1 MLMKFDPDTN
11 CVPHTH
17 VGVTKTLVLEG
28 EHRIY
33 RPGPDGALGPPD
45 IRPAGTFS
53 ENRGDET
60 HVEGGGPEGAIIL
73 LSMQAVEGDV
83 YDVLRE
89 DLTLDRKIT
98 LDNFARGLE
107 RQRGEDRLR
116 ARCSGKKT
124 LPKRFSSEA
133 DPRCCALPKRSCC
146 SCSTTATGVSCL
158 SRNRR

>member
-1 MLMKFDPDTN
+1 MTAYKFDDRAIDWAPFNGFEGLYYSIQSVDRELNRVDMLMKFDPDTN

-33 RPGPDGALGPPD
+33 KPGPDGALGAPD

-60 HVEGGGPEGAIIL
+60 HVEGGGPDGAVIL

-83 YDVLRE
+83 YDILRE

-107 RQRGEDRLR
+107 RQRAR
-116 ARCSGKKT
+116 A
-124 LPKRFSSEA
+124 A
-133 DPRCCALPKRSCC
+133 
-146 SCSTTATGVSCL
+146 
-158 SRNRR
+158 

>member
-1 MLMKFDPDTN
+1 MRFEPNTN

-33 RPGPDGALGPPD
+33 RPDGRGGLGEPDV
-45 IRPAGTFS
+45 RPAGTFS

-73 LSMQAVEGDV
+73 LSMQAVDGNV
-83 YDVLRE
+83 YDILHE
-89 DLTLDRKIT
+89 DLSLERSIT

-107 RQRGEDRLR
+107 RQR
-116 ARCSGKKT
+116 ARPTEFQS
-124 LPKRFSSEA
+124 A
-133 DPRCCALPKRSCC
+133 AARS
-146 SCSTTATGVSCL
+146 
-158 SRNRR
+158 

>member
-1 MLMKFDPDTN
+1 MTTYKFDDRTISWTPFNGFKGLHYAIQSVDPELNRVDMLMRFEPNTN

-33 RPGPDGALGPPD
+33 RPDGGGGLGEPD

-73 LSMQAVEGDV
+73 LSMQAVDGNV
-83 YDVLRE
+83 YDILRE
-89 DLTLDRKIT
+89 DLSLERSIT

-107 RQRGEDRLR
+107 RQR
-116 ARCSGKKT
+116 ARPTESQ
-124 LPKRFSSEA
+124 SA
-133 DPRCCALPKRSCC
+133 AARS
-146 SCSTTATGVSCL
+146 
-158 SRNRR
+158 